1 MALASPASRNWDTLR
16 DGTEIGDDTMENS
29 SDDQDKMFIPGIQP
43 IVYPGLNYPAVGTPY
58 YAPNINYPY
67 VLNPMLNTMCTWRSA
82 AMMPAMPVLQYPQY
96 PNPNVPMVNVPM
108 ANVPM
113 QNVPMPNAPY
123 PNAPMPGF
131 NSQPNRPVPNPNWN
145 SNNGLNHAP
154 NPGPNHGPNRGP
166 NRGPQRHGNGGQF
179 NGGRDIP
186 KFGNTNQGT
195 DLGEKTIEDKYIPT
209 AINPYP
215 APIPGF
221 YDQMGVPCN
230 PYQQQIIYNG

>member
-29 SDDQDKMFIPGIQP
+29 SDEQDKMFIPGIQP

-96 PNPNVPMVNVPM
+96 PNPNVPMANVPM

-113 QNVPMPNAPY
+113 ANVPMANAPY

-154 NPGPNHGPNRGP
+154 NPGPNPGPNHGP

-186 KFGNTNQGT
+186 KFGNTNQGS